1 MNRIGFWHIL
11 GVIFAAVLILGL
23 SATYIVYQS
32 EQAIV
37 LQFGEPVRVVR
48 EAGLQ
53 FKVPFVQ
60 NVVFY
65 DARLLNL
72 DPPAQEVVLNDKKR
86 LDVDSFTRYKI
97 VDPLKFYQ
105 TVRTENQARSK
116 LAEIVNSS
124 LRKVLGRITLTEL
137 LSEKRTQI
145 MSDISNTVKKD
156 AEAIGVSV
164 ADVRIRRADLPR
176 EVMQAINDR
185 MKTERQRDAKEFR
198 AKGQQEAQ
206 NIRAKADKEA
216 TIIIAEAEKNAQI
229 TRGEGDKEAVQLW
242 NKTVGQDVEFYDFY
256 RSLDAYRKSLSDNAT
271 SLVLSPD
278 SDFFKYFNQG
288 MKKRNDQ

>member
-1 MNRIGFWHIL
+1 MNRIGIWHIL
-11 GVIFAAVLILGL
+11 GVFFAAVIILIL
-23 SATYIVYQS
+23 SATYMVYQS

-37 LQFGEPVRVVR
+37 LQFGEPIRVVR
-48 EAGLQ
+48 EPGLK

-97 VDPLKFYQ
+97 IDPLKFYQ
-105 TVRTENQARSK
+105 TVRTENQARGK

-137 LSEKRTQI
+137 LSEQRTKI
-145 MSDISNTVKKD
+145 MTDISNTVKKD

-242 NKTVGQDVEFYDFY
+242 NRMVGQDVEFYDFY
-256 RSLDAYRKSLSDNAT
+256 RSLDAYRKSLSNKDT

-278 SDFFKYFNQG
+278 SDFFKFFNSG
-288 MKKRNDQ
+288 MNKRNE